1 MSQHRKNRAGS
12 KQAGFSMLEVLVTIL
27 IMSVGLLGLAGLT
40 AASMRNNHGAYH
52 RTQAVWLAYDVADR
66 MRANRGTAIG
76 GGYNIALNT
85 AAPAGAAVNQIDLQ
99 QWVARVGALPNGTG
113 SVNVA
118 ADRTVTIIVQWND
131 SRASGGVVAQQ
142 FQVDTRL

>member
-1 MSQHRKNRAGS
+1 
-12 KQAGFSMLEVLVTIL
+12 MLEVLVTIL

-52 RTQAVWLAYDVADR
+52 RTQAVWLAYDIADR
-66 MRANRGTAIG
+66 MRANRAAAIG
-76 GGYNIALNT
+76 GGYNHAL
-85 AAPAGAAVNQIDLQ
+85 GAAVPVGGAVNQVDLQ
-99 QWVARVGALPNGTG
+99 QWVARLGGLPNGLG

-118 ADRTVTIIVQWND
+118 ADQSVTIIVQWDDNR
-131 SRASGGVVAQQ
+131 STGGVAAQQ

>member
-1 MSQHRKNRAGS
+1 MSWLRTGVRA
-12 KQAGFSMLEVLVTIL
+12 KQSGFSMLEVLVTIL

-52 RTQAVWLAYDVADR
+52 RTQAVWLAYDIADR
-66 MRANRGTAIG
+66 MRANRAVALG
-76 GGYNIALNT
+76 GGYNLALAT
-85 AAPAGAAVNQIDLQ
+85 AAPVGGAVNQVDLQ
-99 QWVARVGALPNGTG
+99 QWVARLGVLPNGTG

-118 ADRTVTIIVQWND
+118 NDQSVTIIVQWND
-131 SRASGGVVAQQ
+131 SRATGGIAAQQ